1 MLKCIMIGLLLTFFL
16 PSGAQPLKATPTLL
30 LPGLISTNLN
40 ERDMT
45 ISADGSEM
53 YYTLLSNQN
62 VFSTILYRKKLSS
75 GSWSPPEVAPF
86 SGRYRDLEP
95 SLSPDGSK
103 LFFSSDRPAPGKEGN
118 DYDIWVV
125 ERLNGKWSDPKNL
138 GAPVNTE
145 ANEFYPSVTLNGNLY
160 FTASY
165 DKGIGKE
172 DIFLSQWAN
181 GSFSESIALDSAVNS
196 ATWEFNAYVS
206 PDESFI
212 LFTSYGRKDDMGG
225 GDLYIS
231 FKGPSDTWQPAR
243 NLKDVNSSKLDYCPF
258 VSADKKTLFLTSQR
272 HNIPGV
278 RDHQVSYNELVRI
291 YTMSGNG
298 SDDIYVAD
306 FQSVLNGLK

>member
-1 MLKCIMIGLLLTFFL
+1 MFKCITIGLMFTFVA
-16 PSGAQPLKATPTLL
+16 PIGAQTPEINPKLF

-45 ISADGSEM
+45 ISADGNEM

-62 VFSTILYRKKLSS
+62 IFSTILYRKKLSS
-75 GSWSPPEVAPF
+75 GNWSPPEVASF

-125 ERLNGKWSDPKNL
+125 EKLNGKWSDPKNL

-145 ANEFYPSVTLNGNLY
+145 ANEFYPSFTLNGNLY
-160 FTASY
+160 FTAAY

-172 DIFLSQWAN
+172 DIFVSHWAN

-231 FKGPSDTWQPAR
+231 IKGQSDTWQPAR
-243 NLKDVNSSKLDYCPF
+243 NLKEVNSSKLDYCPF

-278 RDHQVSYNELVRI
+278 RDKQVSYGELVKI
-291 YTMSGNG
+291 YTGSGNG
-298 SDDIYVAD
+298 SDDIYVVD